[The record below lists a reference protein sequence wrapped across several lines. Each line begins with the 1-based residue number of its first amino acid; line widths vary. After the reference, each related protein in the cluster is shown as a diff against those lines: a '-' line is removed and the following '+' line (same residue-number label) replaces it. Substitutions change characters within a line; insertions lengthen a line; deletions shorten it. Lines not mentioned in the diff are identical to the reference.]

1 MISRCA
7 LVLLPLLLL
16 PACRGREGG
25 GPAAGTV
32 AAPPSAPARRIIA
45 LTPSLV
51 ETLFALGLGDRVVAV
66 GDYTRWPEEAVRKP
80 HVGGLFNPNLERIVS
95 LRPDLAVLLPSEK
108 DLGAKLEPLGIDLL
122 IVPDESLADVER
134 SFHTIAERCGV
145 REAGDR
151 FAAEWRAGLSLPP
164 LPGPPLKVMISVGR
178 PTGRLGEI
186 VVAGHG
192 TYLDELLGR
201 LGAVNVFA
209 DSPTLYPQISVEEIV
224 ARKPDVILELRADPQ
239 TPQQIAALVQD
250 WRPLS
255 EVPAVRNGAVEV
267 LAGTHVLIPGPRLP
281 QFYRD
286 MREALVKARETAS
299 RQASLPS
306 GASCPPKPHPRSL
319 STSWRGR
326 AQRAKSSRFGKI
338 AAATFPL
345 STPWRGGQ
353 GVRPR
358 RAGRTGHPKWMG
370 RDV

>member
-1 MISRCA
+1 VDFRLISRRA
-7 LVLLPLLLL
+7 LFLLPLLLL
-16 PACRGREGG
+16 PACREREGG
-25 GPAAGTV
+25 SLGT
-32 AAPPSAPARRIIA
+32 AKTPARRIIA

-80 HVGGLFNPNLERIVS
+80 HVGGLFNPTLERIVS

-108 DLGAKLEPLGIDLL
+108 DLGAKLQPLGADLL

-145 REAGDR
+145 PEAGNR
-151 FAAEWRAGLSLPP
+151 FAAQWRAGLALPP

-178 PTGRLGEI
+178 PAGRLGEI
-186 VVAGHG
+186 VVAGRG
-192 TYLDELLGR
+192 TYLDELLRR

-239 TPQQIAALVQD
+239 TPEQAAALVRD

-267 LAGTHVLIPGPRLP
+267 IAGTHVLIPGPRIP
-281 QFYRD
+281 QFHRE
-286 MREALVKARETAS
+286 MREALVRVRQT
-299 RQASLPS
+299 RQAAASPPGIEIPGYLRPS
-306 GASCPPKPHPRSL
+306 HPGL
-319 STSWRGR
+319 SPGEGR
-326 AQRAKSSRFGKI
+326 
-338 AAATFPL
+338 
-345 STPWRGGQ
+345 PWVARDFN
-353 GVRPR
+353 P
-358 RAGRTGHPKWMG
+358 G
-370 RDV
+370 RDAFSEARG